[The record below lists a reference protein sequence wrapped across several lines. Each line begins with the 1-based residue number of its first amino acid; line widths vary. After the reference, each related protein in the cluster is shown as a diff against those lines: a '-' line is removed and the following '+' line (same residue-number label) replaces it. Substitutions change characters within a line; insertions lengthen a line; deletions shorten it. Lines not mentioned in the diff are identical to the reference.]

1 MENNFF
7 AFIEL
12 EYLGICRESVE
23 LKRSKNHGTRDLYQ
37 KVNDFAYSYSEIQS
51 IDR

>member
-1 MENNFF
+1 MENHFF

-12 EYLGICRESVE
+12 EYLRNRASNKIPDVGRV
-23 LKRSKNHGTRDLYQ
+23 KTVQDLHQ
-37 KVNDFAYSYSEIQS
+37 KVCDFAYSYSEIQS